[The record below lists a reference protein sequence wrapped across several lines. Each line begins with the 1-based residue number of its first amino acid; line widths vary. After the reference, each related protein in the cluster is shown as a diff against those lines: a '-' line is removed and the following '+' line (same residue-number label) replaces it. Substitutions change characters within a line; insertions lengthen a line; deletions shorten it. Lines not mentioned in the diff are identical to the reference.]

1 MTTRDQVARK
11 WAGLFL
17 LVIMSVLAGCV
28 RLGPPRPEVA
38 YQADVRIAVVGRDG
52 EARAVEHLT
61 EFCMGGLRRRQATI
75 EGVDVVAIDRPD
87 LNVSW
92 LLDPE
97 AKAFQEFRL
106 KSREIDALVPPDP
119 FGPRVRSRFRK
130 VGMEEVGG
138 RAALRYEVDGDRIQ
152 GVAWTSQDGVP
163 IRFEGEMT
171 VGGSELAVEVEYGE
185 VQRSPQALY
194 LFAIPPNYAGFAQ
207 RTQPVRSRRDAGIEQ
222 AIRRL
227 RDEREW
233 RPSRIY

>member
-1 MTTRDQVARK
+1 M
-11 WAGLFL
+11 
-17 LVIMSVLAGCV
+17 
-28 RLGPPRPEVA
+28 
-38 YQADVRIAVVGRDG
+38 
-52 EARAVEHLT
+52 
-61 EFCMGGLRRRQATI
+61 
-75 EGVDVVAIDRPD
+75 
-87 LNVSW
+87 
-92 LLDPE
+92 
-97 AKAFQEFRL
+97 RL
-106 KSREIDALVPPDP
+106 KSREIDAFVPPDP

-171 VGGSELAVEVEYGE
+171 VGGSELAVEGE
-185 VQRSPQALY
+185 DGEGQRSPQALY